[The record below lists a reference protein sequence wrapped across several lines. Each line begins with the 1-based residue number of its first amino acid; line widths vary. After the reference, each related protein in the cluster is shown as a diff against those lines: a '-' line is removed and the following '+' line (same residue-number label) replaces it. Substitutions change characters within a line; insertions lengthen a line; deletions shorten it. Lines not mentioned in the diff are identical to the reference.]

1 MSTTNDRWNSVS
13 KGLHWLF
20 VILLLAVWGAVELH
34 EFFERDDPMRGWF
47 MRLHFSLGV
56 AVLMLLAVR
65 LYWRARHKRPQIQGR
80 SWQKALSNLTH
91 GALYLV
97 LLAMPVSGIAMRQ
110 LFGRDTE
117 FFGLFA
123 LPRLLAENSD
133 LGKQLGFLHKDVL
146 WPALLILV
154 GLHIAAALWHHFIMR
169 DSTLT
174 RMLPQR

>member
-1 MSTTNDRWNSVS
+1 MTDQNSGWHPVT

-20 VILLLAVWGAVELH
+20 VILLLCVWGAVELH
-34 EFFERDDPMRGWF
+34 EFYDREDPMRGWLV
-47 MRLHFSLGV
+47 RLHFSLGIT
-56 AVLMLLAVR
+56 VLLLLVLR
-65 LYWRARHKRPQIQGR
+65 LYWRARHKRPQVEGPG
-80 SWQKALSNLTH
+80 WQRALSSLLH

-97 LLAMPVSGIAMRQ
+97 LLVMPLSGISMRQ

-123 LPRLLAENSD
+123 LPRLLEKNPD
-133 LGKQLGFLHKDVL
+133 LGKQIAFLHKEVF

-154 GLHIAAALWHHFIMR
+154 GLHIAAALWHHFVQK
-169 DSTLT
+169 DNTLT